1 MSTAELACS
10 YAALILHD
18 DDAEISAENIE
29 KIVLAA
35 GVKVDSYW
43 FSLFAKALG
52 SSDVSS
58 LISSIGSA
66 SAGPAAGAAT
76 AASGDAAPAAEAAKA
91 PEPEEES
98 EEEDMG
104 FGLFD

>member
-1 MSTAELACS
+1 MSIAELACS

-18 DDAEISAENIE
+18 DDAEISTENIE
-29 KIVLAA
+29 KIVSAA
-35 GVKVDSYW
+35 GVKIDSYW
-43 FSLFAKALG
+43 YGLFSKALSG
-52 SSDVSS
+52 SDVNQLLSAV
-58 LISSIGSA
+58 GSA
-66 SAGPAAGAAT
+66 SAGPAAGAAP
-76 AASGDAAPAAEAAKA
+76 ASGDAPAAAEKAAE